1 MSCCG
6 EPRVVAPQQGMMQE
20 KSGMMG
26 QNNGFPQGQ
35 QQQQQPQ
42 AQPPM
47 GMFTPP
53 QGPQSPPQA
62 VISVQPF
69 GVNGPTSPNTMNGE
83 FGQQQQQQQQQ
94 FGGGPNSWNNTPTIN
109 GNSAG
114 SSYTPLLDPNIV
126 RPNPVHAS
134 DAASQHPASIRSSA
148 FSPGPQIL
156 SPQFTGTTMGLA
168 NNNMYPPPN
177 NPGYQVSM
185 QQISSQANQGPTV
198 AAPSDEGRMSV
209 SIDFGTTF
217 SGVSYGSSRIASG
230 IVQQIL
236 VWPGASENFRK
247 IPTCLLYDET
257 GRVIAW
263 GLEAKNASPTPGTIR
278 CEWCVKKYFRVASIF

>member
-6 EPRVVAPQQGMMQE
+6 EPRAPVPQQAAIQE
-20 KSGMMG
+20 KPVFVP

-35 QQQQQPQ
+35 QQQQPQ

-47 GMFTPP
+47 GVFTPP
-53 QGPQSPPQA
+53 QGPQQPPQA
-62 VISVQPF
+62 AMTAQFF
-69 GVNGPTSPNTMNGE
+69 GANGSPPPNAMNGE
-83 FGQQQQQQQQQ
+83 FGQQQQQQQQ
-94 FGGGPNSWNNTPTIN
+94 FTGPGSWNNTPTLN
-109 GNSAG
+109 GNSTG
-114 SSYTPLLDPNIV
+114 NGSYTPLLDPNII

-148 FSPGPQIL
+148 FSPGPQPL
-156 SPQFTGTTMGLA
+156 SPQFSGNTMGPA
-168 NNNMYPPPN
+168 NNPMFPPPN
-177 NPGYQVSM
+177 NPSYQVNM
-185 QQISSQANQGPTV
+185 QQISTLQANQGVTA

-230 IVQQIL
+230 TVQQIL

-257 GRVIAW
+257 GRVMAW

-278 CEWCVKKYFRVASIF
+278 CEWCVWRL